1 MTVPSRSEFMVLAQ
15 GGRLVPVYR
24 EVFADH
30 DTPVSAFRK
39 IDDGGFAF
47 LLESVEGGEKW
58 GRYSLLGS
66 RPSLVFTARGNDSEI
81 RRDGVV
87 TRGTRAPLEEL
98 AALLDEHQAVAL
110 PGLPRFCGGAVGFFG
125 YDAVRWIERLPERAQ
140 RDLDLPD
147 AVFMFGDVV
156 SVFDNLTHTLK
167 VVTHAR
173 GGSDPGA
180 AYDRA
185 VLRLEAEVTRLRAP
199 LAWAEPVGGGP
210 LAEPE
215 SSVSRAQFHV
225 AVEQAKEH
233 IRAGDIFQVVLSHRM
248 SARVTHPAFEAYR
261 ALRVTNPSPYMYFLR
276 LDGFSLVGS
285 SPEVLV
291 RRTDSVVEVRPIA
304 GTRPRGRT
312 SDEDRRL
319 EEELLASEKERAEHV
334 MLVDLGRN
342 DIGRVAEY
350 GTVETNEYMTVER
363 YSQVMHLVSNV
374 RGRARPGLTPLDVV
388 RACFPAGTVSG
399 APRVRAME
407 IIDALEPVR
416 RGVYAGAVGHFDYH
430 GNLDLCIAIRT
441 LVYANGRAH
450 WGVGAGIVADSVPE
464 HEWDET
470 MNKGRAL
477 WLAVQRA
484 ERGTESSAERG
495 TESSAERG
503 TESSAE
509 RGTG

>member
-1 MTVPSRSEFMVLAQ
+1 MTIVPTRSEFQALAK
-15 GGRLVPVYR
+15 GGKLVPVYR

-39 IDDGGFAF
+39 IDDGGFGF

-66 RPSLVFTARGNDSEI
+66 RPSLVFTARGERCEI
-81 RRDGVV
+81 KDANGV
-87 TRGTRAPLEEL
+87 TPGTQPPLEEL
-98 AALLDEHQAVAL
+98 ARLLAEHQAVAL

-125 YDAVRWIERLPERAQ
+125 YDAVRWIERLPSHAGA
-140 RDLDLPD
+140 DLGLPD

-173 GGSDPGA
+173 GGKDPDA
-180 AYDRA
+180 AYDAA
-185 VLRLEAEVTRLRAP
+185 VARLEAEVARLQAP
-199 LAWAEPVGGGP
+199 LAWTRSPAGTPQAEP
-210 LAEPE
+210 A
-215 SSVSRAQFHV
+215 SSSSHDDYCS
-225 AVEQAKEH
+225 AVERAKEH

-291 RRTDSVVEVRPIA
+291 RRTDGVVEVRPIA
-304 GTRPRGRT
+304 GTRPRGRNT
-312 SDEDRRL
+312 DEDR
-319 EEELLASEKERAEHV
+319 EFEDELLASEKERAEHV

-342 DIGRVAEY
+342 DVGRVAEF
-350 GTVETNEYMTVER
+350 GTVETNEYMSVER

-374 RGRARPGLTPLDVV
+374 RGRGRPDLSALDVV

-399 APRVRAME
+399 APKVRAME

-441 LVYANGRAH
+441 LVYADGHAH
-450 WGVGAGIVADSVPE
+450 WGVGAGIVADSEPE
-464 HEWDET
+464 REWEET
-470 MNKGRAL
+470 LNKGRAL

-484 ERGTESSAERG
+484 ERGTE
-495 TESSAERG
+495 
-503 TESSAE
+503 
-509 RGTG
+509 

>member
-1 MTVPSRSEFMVLAQ
+1 MIVPSREEFRSLARS
-15 GGRLVPVYR
+15 GKLVPVYR

-39 IDDGGFAF
+39 IDDGGYAF

-58 GRYSLLGS
+58 GRYSLLGA
-66 RPSLVFTARGNDSEI
+66 RPSLVFTARGDQAEI
-81 RRDGVV
+81 REGDRVRPVG
-87 TRGTRAPLEEL
+87 APVEALG
-98 AALLDEHQAVAL
+98 ALLRERQAVVL
-110 PGLPRFCGGAVGFFG
+110 PGLPRFCGGAVGYFG
-125 YDAVRWIERLPERAQ
+125 YDAVRWFERVPHGARADQ
-140 RDLDLPD
+140 SFPD
-147 AVFMFGDVV
+147 AVFVFGDVV

-167 VVTHAR
+167 MVTHAR
-173 GGSDPGA
+173 GGDDPGA
-180 AYDRA
+180 AWDAA
-185 VLRLEAEVTRLRAP
+185 VARLDAEVARLRAP
-199 LAWAEPVGGGP
+199 LAWDEGGAAAPAKP
-210 LAEPE
+210 LPAEPE
-215 SSVSRAQFHV
+215 STFRREDFLAAVAAAQ
-225 AVEQAKEH
+225 EH
-233 IRAGDIFQVVLSHRM
+233 IRAGDIFQVVLSQRQ
-248 SARVTHPAFEAYR
+248 SVPVSHPAFEAYR

-291 RRTDSVVEVRPIA
+291 RRTDATVEVRPIA

-319 EEELLASEKERAEHV
+319 EDELLASDKERAEHV

-342 DIGRVAEY
+342 DVGRVAEY
-350 GTVETNEYMTVER
+350 GTVETNEYLAVER

-374 RGRARPGLTPLDVV
+374 RGRAKPDLTPLEIV

-399 APRVRAME
+399 APKVRAME

-441 LVYANGRAH
+441 LVYAGGRAS
-450 WGVGAGIVADSVPE
+450 WGVGAGIVADSEPE
-464 HEWDET
+464 REWEET
-470 MNKGRAL
+470 LNKGRAL

-484 ERGTESSAERG
+484 ERGTQ
-495 TESSAERG
+495 
-503 TESSAE
+503 
-509 RGTG
+509 